1 MRETP
6 FFRSLLTIAAI
17 AFIFL
22 AGCLGKS
29 PSTRFYTLTPMSDH
43 QAVSKSESTAR
54 NPSVGIGPV
63 KLADYVDQSKLVTRT
78 SDNRMTVADYDQW
91 AGNFGDNLTNV
102 LAENIGFLV
111 PTDRI
116 YIYPWRR
123 SVPIDYQVV
132 LDVVRFDGELG
143 KDAWLV
149 ARWSL
154 LGGEDKQPLTVSR
167 ARIREP
173 VSGSGYTALVAAQS
187 RALAKLS
194 QDIVAAIQAA
204 SQEQL
209 PGK

>member
-17 AFIFL
+17 GTIFL

-91 AGNFGDNLTNV
+91 AGTFGDNLTNV

-154 LGGEDKQPLTVSR
+154 LGGDDKQPLTVSR
-167 ARIREP
+167 ASIREP
-173 VSGSGYTALVAAQS
+173 VTGSGYTALVAAQS
-187 RALAKLS
+187 QALAKLS

-204 SQEQL
+204 SQGQL